1 DVPLGDLFLYRLS
14 VINQKSRSISR
25 EIPRLVLGKSTDR
38 RLNLLREECAIECG
52 LSANRSWCV
61 GVSSFSSAPPSD
73 ARQVSDL
80 PACLISGSAGLRP
93 EAQLG
98 QRPEEQFSSD
108 FGKSET
114 RPASGGEAIVKQK
127 GPGLTLTP
135 LLPGGDSHF
144 YCTASRDQPPAIR
157 RWY

>member
-1 DVPLGDLFLYRLS
+1 MW
-14 VINQKSRSISR
+14 
-25 EIPRLVLGKSTDR
+25 E
-38 RLNLLREECAIECG
+38 
-52 LSANRSWCV
+52 LSANRIWGV

-80 PACLISGSAGLRP
+80 PGCLISGSPGLRP

-114 RPASGGEAIVKQK
+114 RRASAGRSPGQAER
-127 GPGLTLTP
+127 PGLTLTP

-144 YCTASRDQPPAIR
+144 YCTASRNEPPATAGGTDN
-157 RWY
+157 

>member
-1 DVPLGDLFLYRLS
+1 MW
-14 VINQKSRSISR
+14 
-25 EIPRLVLGKSTDR
+25 E
-38 RLNLLREECAIECG
+38 
-52 LSANRSWCV
+52 LSANRIWGV

-114 RPASGGEAIVKQK
+114 RRASAGRSPGQAER
-127 GPGLTLTP
+127 PGLNTDSIIARRRLSILLHRLSRSTTRYPQVVLTT
-135 LLPGGDSHF
+135 G
-144 YCTASRDQPPAIR
+144 CATIR
-157 RWY
+157 IDPDW